1 MNDIKLSIII
11 PVYNG
16 ERYLK
21 ACLESIYKDYENIA
35 FKFETLIIDDGS
47 KDNSSII
54 YNEFVNKYSNIKC
67 FCNSNHGVS
76 YTRNYGIS
84 KSIGKYLLFV
94 DCDDLLI
101 DKWHEQL
108 RLEDDFDYIYMSQH
122 FLKDI
127 SENEELGKVI
137 SYITTYNDENIR
149 ISGPYSKLFKNSFIK
164 DNHIEFD
171 EKIINGEDLLFSLEA
186 TVKAKKYLLEKKSIY
201 IVRHNKFSATSNF
214 NSNLIQSEINF
225 NNRVKEILEPYGL
238 YSEFIEKY
246 AFLTSIR
253 AIALRLGSLK
263 KMKVSRKYFNIVM
276 NNSFYKNG
284 LKKYKYDDNIK
295 KYIFFILFKF
305 KLHSIAYLLGS
316 YYNNKN
322 NCDSMEYL

>member
-122 FLKDI
+122 FLKDRQ
-127 SENEELGKVI
+127 
-137 SYITTYNDENIR
+137 T
-149 ISGPYSKLFKNSFIK
+149 
-164 DNHIEFD
+164 
-171 EKIINGEDLLFSLEA
+171 
-186 TVKAKKYLLEKKSIY
+186 
-201 IVRHNKFSATSNF
+201 
-214 NSNLIQSEINF
+214 
-225 NNRVKEILEPYGL
+225 
-238 YSEFIEKY
+238 
-246 AFLTSIR
+246 
-253 AIALRLGSLK
+253 
-263 KMKVSRKYFNIVM
+263 
-276 NNSFYKNG
+276 
-284 LKKYKYDDNIK
+284 
-295 KYIFFILFKF
+295 
-305 KLHSIAYLLGS
+305 
-316 YYNNKN
+316 
-322 NCDSMEYL
+322 